1 MASNDLMDD
10 LKVEDELDDGSLI
23 RRNIERQIEFKPTPQ
38 QHSTFDA
45 FDDNDTDTTTGKSNE
60 LDELYIFFSGNII

>member
-23 RRNIERQIEFKPTPQ
+23 SERQIEFKPTPQ

-45 FDDNDTDTTTGKSNE
+45 FDDNDTDTTTGRSNE
-60 LDELYIFFSGNII
+60 LDDELYRSFLGRI